1 MACNQQNDN
10 AVSCSIGAFFLG
22 CIKLAIAIPLIVW
35 LFPRISTVQD
45 FRIFFTETLPF
56 LFRLFLFGDL

>member
-1 MACNQQNDN
+1 MVCNQQNDN
-10 AVSCSIGAFFLG
+10 AVPFSGAFFPG

-35 LFPRISTVQD
+35 LFPRISMVQD
-45 FRIFFTETLPF
+45 FRIFFTETLPS

>member
-1 MACNQQNDN
+1 MACNQQHDH

-35 LFPRISTVQD
+35 LFPRISMVQD

-56 LFRLFLFGDL
+56 LFRLLRFGDL